1 MNPMWQKALG
11 TAMLVL
17 VAAAP
22 LTGCGAR
29 PAPRPEAGTAN
40 PGVVGSADLNTAVA
54 RTAMGV
60 SGTGTVETVVVGTTA
75 LVAIQLQD
83 AAPGGTSGA
92 PITGT
97 IRDWDGAGTSP
108 GGGPDHLQ
116 GPGGSPG
123 MAADPAM
130 PGGGLNPGGSSP
142 GGTPNFTQAVPNSK
156 GGDATLNNAPGSPYP
171 NPGSYHATPMDVF
184 TRVSDQ
190 IRERHPQV
198 AEVRFTTV
206 PTDALR
212 VAEIARLIREGNQ
225 AADLR
230 AELDAIAARAIP
242 AGTYQFD
249 PASPPQ
255 GDYPGRP
262 TDPVRQQERR

>member
-1 MNPMWQKALG
+1 MNRMWQKALG

-17 VAAAP
+17 LTAVP

-29 PAPRPEAGTAN
+29 PAPRPEAGTPN
-40 PGVVGSADLNTAVA
+40 PNGIGDAELNTAVA

-60 SGTGTVETVVVGTTA
+60 TGTGTVEAVVVGPVA
-75 LVAIQLQD
+75 LVAIQLEEER
-83 AAPGGTSGA
+83 PGGTAGA

-108 GGGPDHLQ
+108 GGGPTHLQ

-130 PGGGLNPGGSSP
+130 PGGGLNPGASSP
-142 GGTPNFTQAVPNSK
+142 GGTPNYTQAVPNSK
-156 GGDATLNNAPGSPYP
+156 GGQATLNNAPGAPFP
-171 NPGSYHATPMDVF
+171 NPGSYQATPMDVF
-184 TRVSDQ
+184 TRAADQ
-190 IRERHPQV
+190 IKERHPVV
-198 AEVRFTTV
+198 AEVRFTTQ
-206 PTDALR
+206 PEDARR

-225 AADLR
+225 STALKG
-230 AELDAIAARAIP
+230 ELDTIAGRAIP
-242 AGTYQFD
+242 AGTYEFD

-255 GDYPGRP
+255 GDYPGRILSP
-262 TDPVRQQERR
+262 ERR